1 MRTKYFYGII
11 LLILVVNYGC
21 EKDDFCT
28 ESITPKL
35 TLRFYNF
42 DNSTALKPSENMYIW
57 AIDKD
62 SLFTNTVL
70 DSVSIPLNL
79 ENITTSYVIEN
90 KSIRDTLELTY
101 SPLDVFVSRSCGY
114 KTIFEDFEVKR
125 VTNNWIKDIEII
137 NSTIEN
143 DTAAHIRILH

>member
-1 MRTKYFYGII
+1 
-11 LLILVVNYGC
+11 
-21 EKDDFCT
+21 
-28 ESITPKL
+28 
-35 TLRFYNF
+35 
-42 DNSTALKPSENMYIW
+42 MYIW

-90 KSIRDTLELTY
+90 KSILDTLELTY

>member
-1 MRTKYFYGII
+1 MRTKYFYWIV
-11 LLILVVNYGC
+11 LLILSGNYSC

-35 TLRFYNF
+35 TLRLYDF
-42 DNSTALKPSENMYIW
+42 DNSTAFKASENMYVW
-57 AIDKD
+57 AINHD
-62 SLFTNTVL
+62 SLYNGASL

-79 ENITTSYVIEN
+79 ADVTTYYVIEN
-90 KSIRDTLELTY
+90 KSILDTLEVTY
-101 SPLDVFVSRSCGY
+101 SPHDVFVSRSCGY
-114 KTIFEDFEVKR
+114 KTIFEGLEVQR

>member
-1 MRTKYFYGII
+1 MG
-11 LLILVVNYGC
+11 NYSC

-35 TLRFYNF
+35 TLRFYDF
-42 DNSTALKPSENMYIW
+42 ENSTELKLTENMNIW
-57 AIDKD
+57 SFDKD
-62 SLFTNTVL
+62 LIYEDKAL
-70 DSVSIPLNL
+70 DSVSLPLNL
-79 ENITTSYVIEN
+79 GDVTTYYVIEN
-90 KSIRDTLELTY
+90 KSIKDTLELTY
-101 SPLDVFVSRSCGY
+101 SPHDVFVSRSCGY
-114 KTIFEDFEVKR
+114 KTIFEDLEVQR